1 MAVFDRRLILHF
13 YWTMFS
19 LALGLCLVGL
29 ISVLSAT
36 HGGAGRVLNPLVLR
50 QFIWIGEGTALVIAV
65 AHLDYRA
72 LGAFAYPPYG
82 GAVALL
88 AFVSVAGQVTGG

>member
-13 YWTMFS
+13 DWTMFS

-50 QFIWIGEGTALVIAV
+50 QFIWMTIA
-65 AHLDYRA
+65 RS
-72 LGAFAYPPYG
+72 
-82 GAVALL
+82 ALL
-88 AFVSVAGQVTGG
+88 PTRCTEGQSLCWPSSQSPAR